1 MSTKKRILFI
11 SNEMSPYL
19 ELTEFAEIVNKLA
32 VLSNDNNMEVRCIM
46 PRFGVIN
53 ERRHRLH
60 EVVRLSGIN
69 VSIDNDDYPLVI
81 KVASLPNARL
91 QVYFLDNEDFF
102 KRKSIFTDEKENWF
116 EDNGLR
122 TVLFCKGALETVKKF
137 GWPPDIIHCS
147 GWMAG
152 LIPMFIKTAYKKE
165 PVFSHSK
172 IVYTIG
178 ETTFKDKLGPDF
190 LKLIAI
196 NDHVTKKD
204 QDVFADN
211 NNVAMFRGGASYA
224 DAVTFGAEKVDKKL
238 VEEFSKPK
246 GKKVL
251 KYNAESDLT
260 DYLQLY
266 TDLAK

>member
-147 GWMAG
+147 GWMTG

-178 ETTFKDKLGPDF
+178 ETTFKDKLGADF
-190 LKLIAI
+190 QKLIAI
-196 NDHVTKKD
+196 NDHVGKKD
-204 QDVFADN
+204 QEVFADN
-211 NNVAMFRGGASYA
+211 NNVAMFRGGATYA

-238 VEEFSKPK
+238 AEEFAKPK